1 MSNYFS
7 MGVESRIGI
16 GFDKRR
22 TTSKFGNK
30 WAYFTEGLK
39 KSFLSSTPK
48 VEDLINSMIRMSD
61 QASADPMEFVAK
73 CAECENERG
82 TLVFS
87 TRSTTEAGQP
97 VLSDCASLIAI
108 NIPSFA
114 SGNDIWANAVGR
126 TAFGGDEDLCQA
138 RQVMGDGMLEFL
150 GFASAASLGLE
161 VAIKGNGRR
170 VHQGSG
176 PWKLNF
182 HPLGPKVKT
191 YFQVDGEFFIAT
203 RPDFVGIRRTKQIQV
218 LAHGDIS
225 VPYFT
230 LA

>member
-126 TAFGGDEDLCQA
+126 TAFGGDE
-138 RQVMGDGMLEFL
+138 
-150 GFASAASLGLE
+150 
-161 VAIKGNGRR
+161 
-170 VHQGSG
+170 
-176 PWKLNF
+176 
-182 HPLGPKVKT
+182 
-191 YFQVDGEFFIAT
+191 VDE
-203 RPDFVGIRRTKQIQV
+203 
-218 LAHGDIS
+218 S
-225 VPYFT
+225 
-230 LA
+230 